1 MSITPEDIQSIAQ
14 LARLHFEKSEIERL
28 TLDLNTILGHVDS
41 LRDLEADQGSEVLL
55 EQRSET
61 EFVNLEQVGHPDK
74 LLAIP
79 ENFAPEWLEGFFLA
93 PLPPGVK
100 PSGDK

>member
-1 MSITPEDIQSIAQ
+1 MSITPEDIQRIAQ

-55 EQRSET
+55 
-61 EFVNLEQVGHPDK
+61 
-74 LLAIP
+74 
-79 ENFAPEWLEGFFLA
+79 
-93 PLPPGVK
+93 
-100 PSGDK
+100 